1 MGKRSNF
8 ARVERDFYPTPF
20 AAVPPLISH
29 LRGIR
34 TFAEPCCGD
43 GALVWHLETFGLRCV
58 YAGDV
63 VTAQDALAFD
73 IYGGADAI
81 ITNPPYERRAMH
93 ELIRHFEKIAPTWL
107 LLEMDWA
114 ATRQAEPFLPSCS
127 DIVVVGRLKLF
138 EETKH
143 AGKENFG
150 WFRFDHRHTG
160 GPVLHPRQSLPS
172 RRSRSCGQCGA
183 PYRPQRADASF
194 CSDACRQ
201 RAYRERRS
209 VTKRNAV
216 TCGSLVNR
224 PRSSA

>member
-1 MGKRSNF
+1 MGKRSSF
-8 ARVERDFYPTPF
+8 ERIQGDCYPTPF
-20 AAVPPLISH
+20 AAVPPLIPH
-29 LRGIR
+29 LRGVR

-43 GALVWHLETFGLRCV
+43 DALVRHLEELELRCV
-58 YAGDV
+58 YAGDL
-63 VTAQDALAFD
+63 VTGHDALAVD
-73 IYGGADAI
+73 SYGPADAI

-143 AGKENFG
+143 AGKENFA
-150 WFRFDHRHTG
+150 WFRFDHRHSG
-160 GPVLHPRQSLPS
+160 GPILPS
-172 RRSRSCGQCGA
+172 VNLCPRVEASRVGSAARLIDRSGLTRDSV
-183 PYRPQRADASF
+183 
-194 CSDACRQ
+194 SDACRQ

-209 VTKRNAV
+209 VTKRNA
-216 TCGSLVNR
+216 
-224 PRSSA
+224 